1 MKSKREFLFYVD
13 DSGSRDPD
21 RKPRVDQRDPDW
33 FALGGVI
40 LDSKDKDQCDLAIAN
55 FRKSWPQMGDQPLH
69 SYDIRNKSAGFRWL
83 TGLSEEDSKN
93 FYQGISAL
101 VVSLPIIVTGCVVD
115 RPGYNARYL
124 AQYGQR
130 RWKLCRT
137 AFNIAVE
144 RAAKFATHHD
154 ARLRVFVERTDRKT
168 EAQFKKYFDEL
179 KGAGTPFDPV
189 RSAKYGPLEPDV
201 LARTL
206 YEFKVK
212 TKASDLMQ
220 LADLCL
226 WPICS
231 GAYQSNNKAFGVLK
245 EARKLLD
252 DHCTPENGLHGIKYS
267 CFDALGPETQK
278 PAFLR
283 A

>member
-1 MKSKREFLFYVD
+1 MKSKQEFLFYID

-21 RKPRVDQRDPDW
+21 RKPRGDHHDPDW
-33 FALGGVI
+33 FALGGV
-40 LDSKDKDQCDLAIAN
+40 LVDSKDKQQCDLAIAA
-55 FRKSWPQMGDQPLH
+55 FRNSWPQIGEQPLH

-83 TGLSEEDSKN
+83 EALQEDEAKR
-93 FYQGISAL
+93 FFQGISDL
-101 VVSLPIIVTGCVVD
+101 VTSLPIVVAGCVVH
-115 RPGYNARYL
+115 RPGYNARYME
-124 AQYGQR
+124 QYGQR

-144 RAAKFATHHD
+144 RGAKFAAHRD

-179 KGAGTPFDPV
+179 KGVGAPFDAN
-189 RSAKYGPLEPDV
+189 RSSKYRPLSPEV

-231 GAYQSNNKAFGVLK
+231 GKYNSNNKAFAVLRD
-245 EARKLLD
+245 AGKLLD

-267 CFDALGPETQK
+267 CFDAQASETQK
-278 PAFLR
+278 PTFLR